1 MSQRRQIAHGLILL
15 TASIAGA
22 FDTAARA
29 AQAAAPP
36 AAPEQGS
43 LEIACDGLPPDAVR
57 TVPAPLD
64 RFATL
69 TCTRSGQ
76 ALKPIGGT
84 YWVFD
89 VGPTWLA
96 AANPNGPSSADHYRQ
111 ITYAPLSKVELAAL
125 RQALAAMNPD
135 PAVLQRDIL
144 RFELKTSWGKE
155 KQLFLLPTMAKG
167 ENVLGFECVNGCH
180 DLKRDGWFFVVRQPA
195 GQG

>member
-15 TASIAGA
+15 TAFIAGA

-29 AQAAAPP
+29 AQAAVPP
-36 AAPEQGS
+36 AAPEQGP

-57 TVPAPLD
+57 NVPAPLD
-64 RFATL
+64 RFVTL
-69 TCTRSGQ
+69 TCTRAGQ
-76 ALKPIGGT
+76 ALKPIGGAD
-84 YWVFD
+84 WLFD
-89 VGPTWLA
+89 IGATWLA
-96 AANPNGPSSADHYRQ
+96 AANPKGPSSTDHYRQ
-111 ITYAPLSKVELAAL
+111 IAFAPLSKAELAAL

-155 KQLFLLPTMAKG
+155 KQLFLLPSVAKG

-195 GQG
+195 GQN